1 MRDQRNEAL
10 ARILLTYSVDLQP
23 GEKIMLDIRGKESLE
38 LAREVIRQ
46 ATELGGVPFWYYND
60 YSLLRP
66 WVRGASEGQLEAF
79 GQLHLKLMKEMDAW
93 LCFHG
98 PDNPFDLADVD
109 GAQLQ
114 LFQRLYSGPVHLEER
129 VKNTK
134 WCILDYPTDS
144 IAQLAE
150 MSREAFEDYYY
161 EVCCL
166 DYASMSKAM
175 DPLVERMELTDQVR
189 IVAPGTDLTF
199 SIKGMPAVKCDGKE
213 NIPDGEVFTAP
224 VRDSING
231 HVVFNVPLLERGIL
245 FREIE
250 LEFREGKVVDAS
262 CQGNTKAL
270 NESLDVDEGARYT
283 GEFALGVNPLIV
295 RPMKDALFDE
305 KMAGSLH
312 LALGNSSDESPNG
325 NESAIHWDIVLDQRR
340 EQGGGELYFDGELVR
355 QDGRFIDEELET
367 SLSAEALRYRQ

>member
-1 MRDQRNEAL
+1 MKDQRNETL

-23 GEKIMLDIRGKESLE
+23 GEKIMLDIRGKDTLE

-46 ATELGGVPFWYYND
+46 VAELGGVPFWYYDD

-66 WVRGASEGQLEAF
+66 WMRGASEEQLEVF

-93 LCFHG
+93 LLLHG

-109 GAQLQ
+109 STQLQ
-114 LFQRLYSGPVHLEER
+114 LFQKLYSGPVHLQER

-134 WCILDYPTDS
+134 WCILNYPTDS
-144 IAQLAE
+144 LAQLAE

-166 DYASMSKAM
+166 DYAGMSRAM
-175 DPLVERMELTDQVR
+175 DPLVERMERTDQVR
-189 IVAPGTDLTF
+189 IVAPGTDLTL
-199 SIKGMPAVKCDGKE
+199 SIKGIPAVKCDGKE

-224 VRDSING
+224 VRDSVNG
-231 HVVFNVPLLERGIL
+231 HIRFNVPLLERGL
-245 FREIE
+245 VFRDIE
-250 LEFREGKVVDAS
+250 LEFRDGKVVQAS
-262 CQGNTKAL
+262 CQGNAQAL
-270 NESLDVDEGARYT
+270 NDVLDVDEGARYT
-283 GEFALGVNPLIV
+283 GEFALGVNSLIV

-305 KMAGSLH
+305 KIAGSIH
-312 LALGNSSDESPNG
+312 LALGNCGKEAPNG

-355 QDGRFIDEELET
+355 QDGRFVDKKLEN
-367 SLSAEALRYRQ
+367 SLSAEALRYR